1 MSNKLIWQV
10 LYVNALS
17 FIFHIPEWPSSFP
30 DWLLGGVWRLSHQR
44 TGGLPVRSHQ
54 WHAHLT
60 ERTALCHWYSTLY
73 IGFVG
78 RVEEVEHELICDL
91 ANYLAWH
98 WHRSWHS
105 SNRSRTR
112 LLLTTIN
119 HWQHMV
125 CPLNIPVSTLNSLG
139 LSWRALGW
147 AWLHPACG
155 WINVC
160 RICSRN

>member
-1 MSNKLIWQV
+1 MSNKLN
-10 LYVNALS
+10 LTS
-17 FIFHIPEWPSSFP
+17 FICTSSLIHIPYTWMVFFPRLVTGRCMTAQPSEN
-30 DWLLGGVWRLSHQR
+30 WR
-44 TGGLPVRSHQ
+44 LPVRSHQ
-54 WHAHLT
+54 LRAHLT
-60 ERTALCHWYSTLY
+60 GRTALRHWYSTLY

-78 RVEEVEHELICDL
+78 WVEEVEHELICDL